1 MNKRPLTREER
12 DAVLDRLE
20 NGSAELQKSFGSFQ
34 SSDPYF
40 IAIKVHIDRGFKLL
54 DRGLALIR
62 DGVTPDENELGYQR
76 ENWKGEP

>member
-20 NGSAELQKSFGSFQ
+20 GCSAKLQRWFGGLK

-40 IAIKVHIDRGFKLL
+40 KTMKEQIDGGFELL
-54 DRGLALIR
+54 DRGLELIR
-62 DGVTPDENELGYQR
+62 NGVTPDENELGYQR
-76 ENWKGEP
+76 ENWRPR